1 MMWINNSFY
10 SSGETKEDS
19 ETVDLYFKSVK
30 DKSILR
36 ILFEYNANFRLTIFH
51 ENMETV
57 GELIQDMCQFIG
69 LNELSSEA
77 DFTAEMATFK
87 TTLDAIKQLSDNVTT
102 TTALTD
108 DLTGLKQ
115 LMVVVEDARAT

>member
-1 MMWINNSFY
+1 MWINNSFY